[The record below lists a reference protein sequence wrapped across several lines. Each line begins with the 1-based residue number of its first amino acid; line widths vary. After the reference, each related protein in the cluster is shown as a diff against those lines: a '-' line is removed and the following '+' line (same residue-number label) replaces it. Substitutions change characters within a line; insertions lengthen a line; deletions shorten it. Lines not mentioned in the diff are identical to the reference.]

1 MTELPSVLII
11 EDDEDLRGL
20 IAGLLA
26 QAGYRVDA
34 TGDPRQGV
42 HVVRNDRPDLVL
54 CDISMPAMDGYAVV
68 QALQSDPSTRD
79 VPVAFLTARREFTDR
94 VRAFRSG
101 VVDYITKP
109 VTAETLLTRVSDI
122 VRSAKTRL
130 PGSPTPIK

>member
-1 MTELPSVLII
+1 MSELHTVVII

-20 IAGLLA
+20 VASLLA

-34 TGDPRQGV
+34 IGDPRLGV
-42 HVVRNDRPDLVL
+42 DVVRKERPDLVL

-68 QALQSDPSTRD
+68 QALQSDPVTRD
-79 VPVAFLTARREFTDR
+79 VPVAFFTARREFTDR

-109 VTAETLLTRVSDI
+109 VTAETLLSRVGDI
-122 VRSAKTRL
+122 VRTAKPRPSPVPVTSA
-130 PGSPTPIK
+130 